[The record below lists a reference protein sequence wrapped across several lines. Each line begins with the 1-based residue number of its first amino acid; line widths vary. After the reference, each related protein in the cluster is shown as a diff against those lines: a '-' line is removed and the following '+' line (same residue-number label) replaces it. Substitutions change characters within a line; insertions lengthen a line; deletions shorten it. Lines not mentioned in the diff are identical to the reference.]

1 MIRSEITR
9 ITDSDPDHLKG
20 AHPKIHVDT
29 LATFTLFQRLSV
41 QKDTVCKTLNSEIV
55 YHCVP
60 CIGLIEPLHS
70 QKRPR
75 LKSNVKLYGYRC

>member
-1 MIRSEITR
+1 MIRSEITW

-20 AHPKIHVDT
+20 ANPKIHVDT

-60 CIGLIEPLHS
+60 CIGLI
-70 QKRPR
+70 
-75 LKSNVKLYGYRC
+75 Y